1 MLNGKSWSQ
10 KVTLYGSI
18 VGFVFCVFFVLEVDG
33 QLEEMESW
41 LFVISF
47 FNIQQRNGRIVEL
60 QKKKNQKTK
69 TLRLMNAQICLYF

>member
-1 MLNGKSWSQ
+1 MGKVDPKKLRCMVLLW
-10 KVTLYGSI
+10 VLF
-18 VGFVFCVFFVLEVDG
+18 FVFFFVLEVDG

-60 QKKKNQKTK
+60 QKKKKKPKKQKP
-69 TLRLMNAQICLYF
+69 